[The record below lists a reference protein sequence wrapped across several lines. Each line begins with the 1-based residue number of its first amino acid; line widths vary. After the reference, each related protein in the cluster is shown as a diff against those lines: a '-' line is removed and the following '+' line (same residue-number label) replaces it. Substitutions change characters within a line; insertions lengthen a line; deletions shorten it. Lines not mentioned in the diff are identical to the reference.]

1 MNDERLKKIK
11 KRQEVLQK
19 LKEEMI
25 KRLDL
30 PYEPADLHED
40 ISILG
45 AGMGL
50 DSLDALEVVMI
61 VESSFGIKIPDGT
74 TEPFRSLNTL
84 ADYILEQKGEEQ

>member
-1 MNDERLKKIK
+1 MKHERLEQIAQRKK
-11 KRQEVLQK
+11 VLQK

-30 PYEPADLHED
+30 PYTPEDLHED

-84 ADYILEQKGEEQ
+84 TDYILEQTEDK